1 MVCVQL
7 GLAVSVGLIDRLG
20 TEGTAWLRLAW
31 AGLLLAVLV
40 RPSLRDFTRRGL
52 LTCIVLGVVTTGLTF
67 LFMAAV
73 ARIPLGTASACEF
86 LGPLGIAVARGRGRA
101 RWWAV
106 VAAAGVLLL
115 TRPWQGGADRAGVGF
130 ALAAAVC
137 WAGYILLTQ
146 KVGDEVTG
154 LRGIAVSMP
163 VAGLTA
169 TAVIALT
176 DAPAVLDALDPEL
189 LLVGLALVVLL
200 PVVPY
205 SLEMLALRRL
215 TVATFGTLMA
225 LEPAIAL
232 VLGLVV
238 LHQVPGWSAIAG
250 IGLVVAAGIGAERTG
265 ARPLVG
271 TGNRSQPLPIPRR
284 SLQTSPPS
292 PARARNPRLATGP
305 TD

>member
-1 MVCVQL
+1 
-7 GLAVSVGLIDRLG
+7 
-20 TEGTAWLRLAW
+20 
-31 AGLLLAVLV
+31 
-40 RPSLRDFTRRGL
+40 
-52 LTCIVLGVVTTGLTF
+52 
-67 LFMAAV
+67 
-73 ARIPLGTASACEF
+73 
-86 LGPLGIAVARGRGRA
+86 
-101 RWWAV
+101 
-106 VAAAGVLLL
+106 
-115 TRPWQGGADRAGVGF
+115 
-130 ALAAAVC
+130 
-137 WAGYILLTQ
+137 
-146 KVGDEVTG
+146 
-154 LRGIAVSMP
+154 
-163 VAGLTA
+163 
-169 TAVIALT
+169 
-176 DAPAVLDALDPEL
+176 
-189 LLVGLALVVLL
+189 VLL